1 MGRVAT
7 GAVATGTYSP
17 FDGSAMLIHW
27 SVPSAQSRMQ
37 WMAADAADAADDAP
51 RAAMIAAQHSTAQQH
66 RSVRFASGGKWRL
79 AWGAPRASKWEPSG
93 FKREQGF

>member
-51 RAAMIAAQHSTAQQH
+51 RAAMIAAQHS
-66 RSVRFASGGKWRL
+66 SI
-79 AWGAPRASKWEPSG
+79 GACALLRVGNGA
-93 FKREQGF
+93 